1 MAALAHATA
10 TWYEGTHV
18 IRDQIK
24 QVFTEVYRQHA
35 EGPLPPL
42 SDDLVLLRSGLDSLG
57 FGILVARLEEELGY
71 DPFSESD
78 EPYYPRTFGE
88 FVAFYERHAR

>member
-1 MAALAHATA
+1 MGPP
-10 TWYEGTHV
+10 EGKHGEEMHEV
-18 IRDQIK
+18 RDQIK
-24 QVFTEVYRQHA
+24 NVFAEVYRQQA
-35 EGPLPPL
+35 EGPMPPL
-42 SDDLVLLRSGLDSLG
+42 SDDLVLLRSGLDSLA

-71 DPFSESD
+71 DPFSASD

>member
-1 MAALAHATA
+1 M
-10 TWYEGTHV
+10 

-24 QVFTEVYRQHA
+24 QVFAEVHRQHA

-42 SDDLVLLRSGLDSLG
+42 NDDLVLLRSGLDSLG

-78 EPYYPRTFGE
+78 EPYYPRTWGE